1 MIHAVLIFNNQGK
14 PRLTKFY
21 NNQSPSSHRSN
32 LTSKIYQ
39 LILNRSNTSTTST
52 NLISIDSDR
61 LNWFYNNKRQQQ
73 KQKQE
78 KKEKLKFFN
87 DDDGVG
93 AGGKVRF
100 EGESRRMDRGLEVRS
115 EVGEILGDGTLN
127 VVYRNY
133 ATLYFVF
140 VIDRVESELAILD
153 LIQVFVESLDQS
165 FKNVCELD
173 LIFNYDEL
181 NLLLNQVIIGGIVI
195 DTCKDSIV
203 SNFKNQLRNLKNSK
217 P

>member
-1 MIHAVLIFNNQGK
+1 VNNQGK

-87 DDDGVG
+87 DDD
-93 AGGKVRF
+93 
-100 EGESRRMDRGLEVRS
+100 
-115 EVGEILGDGTLN
+115 GDGTLN